1 MAAADYDNDGDIDLF
16 VSHLE
21 RPVALLRND
30 TQPDATSSASTYV
43 QLNRIPPIGGC
54 VVVASGKYRRSMPVQ
69 AGGSYL
75 SSSDGRLLFGLA
87 DEPGPVAVQ
96 IFWPSGR
103 VQQV

>member
-1 MAAADYDNDGDIDLF
+1 
-16 VSHLE
+16 
-21 RPVALLRND
+21 
-30 TQPDATSSASTYV
+30 
-43 QLNRIPPIGGC
+43 
-54 VVVASGKYRRSMPVQ
+54 MPVQ

-103 VQQV
+103 VNKFERLSVDCYWIVYEGAAPERLPKFLAEMV